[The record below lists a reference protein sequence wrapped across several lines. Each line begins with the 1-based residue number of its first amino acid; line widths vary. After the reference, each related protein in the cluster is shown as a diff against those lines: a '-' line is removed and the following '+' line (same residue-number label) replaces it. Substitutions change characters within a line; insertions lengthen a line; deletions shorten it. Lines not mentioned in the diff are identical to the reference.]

1 MKMFTTGRS
10 FSFRFGNK
18 RLGKRVKASRVNGVP
33 DREDIIKRIDQNFE
47 EEKVK
52 VVTFPIMSDEG
63 ETKHRTRLV
72 IDKIMP
78 TC

>member
-1 MKMFTTGRS
+1 MFTTGRS

-18 RLGKRVKASRVNGVP
+18 RLGKRVEASRVNSVP

-52 VVTFPIMSDEG
+52 IMDDFINKNKSQFKDENLQFSS
-63 ETKHRTRLV
+63 KL
-72 IDKIMP
+72 KK
-78 TC
+78 

>member
-1 MKMFTTGRS
+1 MIATGRV
-10 FSFRFGNK
+10 FYFDLVIK
-18 RLGKRVKASRVNGVP
+18 RLGKRVKARRVNGVP

-52 VVTFPIMSDEG
+52 VVTFPIVSDER

-72 IDKIMP
+72 IDKILP
-78 TC
+78 KC

>member
-33 DREDIIKRIDQNFE
+33 DREDIIKGIDQHFE
-47 EEKVK
+47 EGYAKI
-52 VVTFPIMSDEG
+52 VTFPIVSDER
-63 ETKHRTRLV
+63 ETKHQTRLV
-72 IDKIMP
+72 IDKILP

>member
-18 RLGKRVKASRVNGVP
+18 RLGKRVKASRVNSVP

-47 EEKVK
+47 EGKAK
-52 VVTFPIMSDEG
+52 VVTFPIVSDER

-72 IDKIMP
+72 IYKILP
-78 TC
+78 KC